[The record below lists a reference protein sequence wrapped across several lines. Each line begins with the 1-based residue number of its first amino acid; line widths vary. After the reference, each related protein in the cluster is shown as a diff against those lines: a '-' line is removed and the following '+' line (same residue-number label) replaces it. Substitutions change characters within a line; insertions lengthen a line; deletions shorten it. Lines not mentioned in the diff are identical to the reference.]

1 MAANYKKIYTLVVN
15 HRCCTENHI
24 LVTDTT
30 RTFIGYYDQ
39 ISDWLDEFF
48 IGDYMSLSED
58 CPEYGYI
65 RTDIM
70 IHIQYTDVYGD
81 VTYDRVARKLLKD
94 EWDKFNSDKEIIN
107 YVERWIRDIDYDT
120 NRARSKALKDL
131 MNRKYDVSS
140 ISQD

>member
-1 MAANYKKIYTLVVN
+1 MANYKKIYTLVVN
-15 HRCCTENHI
+15 NRCCTENHI
-24 LVTDTT
+24 LVADTT

-39 ISDWLDEFF
+39 ISDWFDEFF
-48 IGDYMSLSED
+48 IGDYMGLGED

-70 IHIQYTDVYGD
+70 IRIQYTDVYGN

-107 YVERWIRDIDYDT
+107 YVERWIQDIDYDT
-120 NRARSKALKDL
+120 NRARSKALKGL